1 VIKYTILMLTHNRL
15 DDVKRCFYHLEATLW
30 RREVKLM
37 VLDNG
42 STDGVA
48 DYLHELQRNN
58 WMDHPYITPINK
70 GVAEGR
76 AFLLRRL
83 PEPTEY
89 VVFLDSDTAIVDPN
103 WLDVLGSVLDKNEN
117 IGMVG
122 PGGSFVLP
130 DWSGFTAALPNAEC
144 DCVAGYCQMFRRSL
158 LDLGVAMDTR
168 YEKFWAE
175 DSDFCMQIRDKGWDV
190 YCQPVGVMHYPS
202 HSGYGQE
209 PGLHDAHIKLFRET
223 WQGKGLTRAEGAY

>member
-1 VIKYTILMLTHNRL
+1 VIKYSILMLTHNRA
-15 DDVKRCFYHLEATLW
+15 DEVKRCFASLEPTL
-30 RREVKLM
+30 RRPDVRCV
-37 VLDNG
+37 VLDNASQDGTWDYILTESPSRYHHTIG
-42 STDGVA
+42 SDVNYGVA
-48 DYLHELQRNN
+48 
-58 WMDHPYITPINK
+58 
-70 GVAEGR
+70 GGR
-76 AFLLRRL
+76 ARLLK
-83 PEPTEY
+83 EAKGEY
-89 VVFLDSDTAIVDPN
+89 VVFLDSDTQIVDPN

-130 DWSGFTAALPNAEC
+130 DWSGFTAAQPHAEC

-168 YEKFWAE
+168 YDKFWTE

-190 YCQPVGVMHYPS
+190 YCQPVGVLHYPA

-209 PGLHDAHIKLFRET
+209 QGLHDAHIKLFRET
-223 WQGKGLTRAEGAY
+223 WKGKGLTRAEGAY